1 MDCGAQSVKYAVKS
15 HTLGGLKMA
24 DTRIEFISEGFRQ
37 ILLSEGCRNIVEQTT
52 QEIADK
58 ANGNNTRGGNGFVAT
73 TQVGGY
79 GGGRYIGFVTASD
92 NKASAAQSEDQA
104 LTRALS

>member
-1 MDCGAQSVKYAVKS
+1 
-15 HTLGGLKMA
+15 MA
-24 DTRIEFISEGFRQ
+24 TNVRIKFIPEGFRQ
-37 ILLSEGCRNIVEQTT
+37 ILLSEGCHNIVEETT
-52 QEIADK
+52 QDIADK
-58 ANGNNTRGGNGFVAT
+58 ANGNNSRGGDGFRAT

-79 GGGRYIGFVTASD
+79 GGGRWIGFVTASD